1 MKVIIAGTRS
11 FTDYRAVVAAVELS
25 GWGQKIT
32 QIVSG
37 CAKGVDALGE
47 RYASINNIDVRY
59 FPAEWVRNGP
69 HAGPMRNRE
78 MAEYADALIA
88 LWDGR
93 SPGTA
98 NMISEAAKHGLQVF
112 IFPISGS
119 SPADIFKGARVI
131 GAKNVPPDHPR

>member
-1 MKVIIAGTRS
+1 MKIIIAGTRS

-25 GWGQKIT
+25 GWGKEIT

-47 RYASINNIDVRY
+47 KYASINNIDVMY
-59 FPAEWVRNGP
+59 FPAEWVRHGP
-69 HAGPMRNRE
+69 QAGPVRNRR

-112 IFPISGS
+112 IYPISS
-119 SPADIFKGARVI
+119 LSPAEIFSGARVI
-131 GAKNVPPDHPR
+131 GTKNVKDE